1 METNLIIQ
9 EPFCHPDHTFD
20 AVISQIASESRW
32 ARVSVAVAYAT
43 VSGVIRLHEVIYS
56 SNPNVCFRWLLG
68 IDDYITSPGAVDF
81 CSLQSKSDV
90 LIYESTQ
97 STTRFH
103 PKMYLFEE
111 FNRLGGGVLL
121 IVGSANLTI
130 AALERNCEA
139 GAIVWTSSKSEA
151 EELIASYDRL
161 WQLGKEPTYELMA
174 QYEAKYQRHQRNR
187 SFLRQDDVKI
197 QKSVRSYEVLEH
209 DAAERSPEASNIC
222 WIEVGKN
229 TAMGRELEF
238 KAEQARF
245 FGLNPQGGE
254 SEYRDFLV
262 SNGEMVSLRLKYQ
275 DNHMWRLQLNKN
287 VPEVAT
293 GLRPENEMGQL
304 ERSPYVAIFKRLD
317 GNKSF
322 KLYFQRVNSHI
333 YRRIRSQSE
342 RIGTLGKTTARE
354 YGWY

>member
-9 EPFCHPDHTFD
+9 EPLSDRDDTFD
-20 AVISQIASESRW
+20 ALISQIASESRW

-68 IDDYITSPGAVDF
+68 IDDYITSPGAVEF

-90 LIYESTQ
+90 RIYKSIQ
-97 STTRFH
+97 RTTRFH

-111 FNRLGGGVLL
+111 FNRMGGGALL

-151 EELIASYDRL
+151 EDLIASYDRL
-161 WQLGKEPTYELMA
+161 WQLGKEPTNELMA
-174 QYEAKYQRHQRNR
+174 QYMANYQHYQGNR
-187 SFLRQDDVKI
+187 SFLRQDDVRE
-197 QKSVRSYEVLEH
+197 KSGVGSYEVLEH
-209 DAAERSPEASNIC
+209 DAAEKSPEASNIC

-245 FGLNPQGGE
+245 FGLNPQGGDP
-254 SEYRDFLV
+254 EYRDFLV
-262 SNGEMVSLRLKYQ
+262 SNGEVVLLRLKYQ
-275 DNHMWRLQLNKN
+275 DNHMWRLQLNRN

-304 ERSPYVAIFKRLD
+304 DRSPYVAIFERID
-317 GNKSF
+317 GNKRF
-322 KLYFQRVNSHI
+322 RLHFQRVNSSKH
-333 YRRIRSQSE
+333 RHVRSQSAK
-342 RIGTLGKTTARE
+342 IGTIGKTTARE